1 MKKER
6 HKPEWTME
14 NEREYAA
21 GNLGPTETQDEDT
34 GSARLVA
41 ETVNVTSANTNRKT
55 ILDRKVHMQFI
66 QEMCLAK
73 AQREAM
79 KKEAKAAGKNFI
91 GGPTDPEQA
100 KAAAGVGA
108 LSVEGLGIYS
118 VPKPISDYADAEA
131 TGRCKI
137 VCCDV
142 GGCTL
147 AIAIVYG
154 WTGGTKGSSEAAR
167 TDDILTII
175 QMQFDSMPPGPK
187 AIAGDLN
194 GSIEAFPTLAIMLE
208 EQGWTD
214 IGNDSSKCGGK
225 PGQPTCQAN
234 DGVKES
240 RIDYFIANDRLTPAV
255 VSCKVDHG
263 WGL

>member
-1 MKKER
+1 M
-6 HKPEWTME
+6 
-14 NEREYAA
+14 
-21 GNLGPTETQDEDT
+21 
-34 GSARLVA
+34 
-41 ETVNVTSANTNRKT
+41 
-55 ILDRKVHMQFI
+55 
-66 QEMCLAK
+66 
-73 AQREAM
+73 
-79 KKEAKAAGKNFI
+79 
-91 GGPTDPEQA
+91 
-100 KAAAGVGA
+100 
-108 LSVEGLGIYS
+108 
-118 VPKPISDYADAEA
+118 
-131 TGRCKI
+131 
-137 VCCDV
+137 
-142 GGCTL
+142 

-154 WTGGTKGSSEAAR
+154 WAVGTKGSSEAAR

-214 IGNDSSKCGGK
+214 IGNDSSKCGGR

-263 WGL
+263 GDFKPTGPSSSRLQLESLRKLRKNSSDPIISPPSSMKKSKERSHQKKRK